1 MPKLIEIL
9 LPEFEEEMANTRKL
23 LDRVPEDHFDYKP
36 HPKSMSLGR
45 LATHI
50 AELPRWIKNT
60 LELEVLEMSGGFKP
74 NIANSRQEVLEIF
87 DKHVSEGRKA
97 LSAATEEELTKT
109 WTFKFDGQVVL
120 SMPRFKVLR
129 ILFLNH
135 LIHHRAQLGVYLR
148 ENNIEIPGMYGPSA
162 DEMKFWEKAQ
172 AS

>member
-50 AELPRWIKNT
+50 AQLPSWLKNT
-60 LELEVLEMSGGFKP
+60 PEQEVLERTSDIKP
-74 NIANSRQEVLEIF
+74 NIAKSRDEILEIF
-87 DKHVSEGRKA
+87 DNNVSEGRKA

-109 WTFKFDGQVVL
+109 WTFKFNGQV
-120 SMPRFKVLR
+120 
-129 ILFLNH
+129 
-135 LIHHRAQLGVYLR
+135 
-148 ENNIEIPGMYGPSA
+148 
-162 DEMKFWEKAQ
+162 
-172 AS
+172 